1 MQAVRCT
8 RTVLVSAAAALLLVA
23 CGGGVYFG
31 FGDGFDDFPPVVNL
45 AATVVSVQAGQSA
58 RFVAAASD
66 ENGIDEVAFYRVD
79 ATQSVLVARDDTVPY
94 EALVMAPADGR
105 TSLSVFAR
113 ATDDFGNQTDSQVVT
128 IPVTP

>member
-8 RTVLVSAAAALLLVA
+8 RAALASAAAALLLAA

-94 EALVMAPADGR
+94 EALVQAPADGR

-128 IPVTP
+128 ITVTP

>member
-8 RTVLVSAAAALLLVA
+8 RAALASAAAALLLVA

-94 EALVMAPADGR
+94 EALVQAPADGR

-128 IPVTP
+128 ITVTP

>member
-8 RTVLVSAAAALLLVA
+8 RSAFAALASALFLAA
-23 CGGGVYFG
+23 CGGGVWLG

-45 AATVVSVQAGQSA
+45 AAAVVSVQAGQSA

-79 ATQSVLVARDDTVPY
+79 ATESVLVARDTTAPY
-94 EALVMAPADGR
+94 EAMVPAPADGR
-105 TSLSVFAR
+105 TTLSVFAR
-113 ATDDFGNQTDSQVVT
+113 ATDDFGNQADSAVVT
-128 IPVTP
+128 ITVTP